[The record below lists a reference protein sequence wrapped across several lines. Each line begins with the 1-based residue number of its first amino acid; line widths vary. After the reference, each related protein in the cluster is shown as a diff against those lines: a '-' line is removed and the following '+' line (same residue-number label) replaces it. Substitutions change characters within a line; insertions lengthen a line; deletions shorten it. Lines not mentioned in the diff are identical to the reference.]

1 MTRHFSFARQ
11 PILKSSLNLYG
22 YEFLY
27 RPIQNEAPQS
37 HSITAEV
44 IASSALDLGL
54 KKAANNHFIFLNM
67 SYDDLFSPLIEAL
80 PSEQV
85 ILELLEDIRPDSKL
99 VKRAQEL
106 SAKGFSFA
114 LDDFVYTP
122 DWDPLIA
129 LASII
134 KFDLTVTSIDVNKAL
149 IEKLQPYPIQFL
161 AEKVETLDE
170 FKAYKEIGC
179 ELFQGYFFC
188 KPELVQGKAVSAS
201 TLAITKLL
209 ADINRTDISI
219 TELESTVERDPN
231 LTHMLLKYLNSANF
245 SFKNP
250 IERIKQAI
258 VILGINETK
267 KWITLISLRSIPSKP
282 LELIKH
288 ALVRAKL
295 AELLALENT
304 EKNPNSFFLMGLLS
318 TIDALLDITMKEA
331 LKLMP
336 LKDEILEALL
346 EQKGEMGRVL
356 SIIIDHEQ
364 QLNWPIDQDYST
376 QYIDACQWADDVT
389 SSI

>member
-1 MTRHFSFARQ
+1 MPQFSFARQ
-11 PILKSSLNLYG
+11 AILKSSLELHA

-27 RPIQNEAPQS
+27 RPTQDGTHES

-44 IASSALDLGL
+44 IASSTLDLGL

-67 SYDDLFSPLIEAL
+67 AYEDLFNPLIEAL
-80 PSEQV
+80 PAEQV
-85 ILELLEDIRPDSKL
+85 ILELLEDIQPDAKL

-106 SAKGFSFA
+106 SKKGFSFA

-134 KFDLTVTSIDVNKAL
+134 KFDLTVTSIDENKAL
-149 IEKLQPYPIQFL
+149 IEKLQPCQIQFL
-161 AEKVETLDE
+161 AEKVETHKE

-188 KPELVQGKAVSAS
+188 KPQLVQGKTVSAS

-209 ADINRTDISI
+209 ADVNQTDVSI

-245 SFKNP
+245 SFRNP

-258 VILGINETK
+258 VILGITETK
-267 KWITLISLRSIPSKP
+267 KWVTLISLRSIPSKP
-282 LELIKH
+282 IELIRH

-295 AELLALENT
+295 AELIALQTAKEN
-304 EKNPNSFFLMGLLS
+304 PSSFFLMGLLS
-318 TIDALLDITMKEA
+318 TIDALLDISMQET

-336 LKDEILEALL
+336 LKNDITGALL
-346 EQKGEMGRVL
+346 EYKGDMGEIL
-356 SIIIDHEQ
+356 NLIIEHEK
-364 QLNWPIDQDYST
+364 QLNWPNAHDHTDN
-376 QYIDACQWADDVT
+376 YITACQWADEVT
-389 SSI
+389 TVM

>member
-170 FKAYKEIGC
+170 FKAYKDIGC

>member
-1 MTRHFSFARQ
+1 M
-11 PILKSSLNLYG
+11 NLYG

-170 FKAYKEIGC
+170 FKAYKDIGC

-267 KWITLISLRSIPSKP
+267 KWVTLISLRSIPSKP

-295 AELLALENT
+295 AELIALENT

>member
-85 ILELLEDIRPDSKL
+85 ILELLEDIRPDPKL
-99 VKRAQEL
+99 VKRVQEL

-258 VILGINETK
+258 VILGLNETK

>member
-11 PILKSSLNLYG
+11 PILNSSLELYA

-27 RPIQNEAPQS
+27 RPIQDETPQS

-67 SYDDLFSPLIEAL
+67 SYDDLFNPLIEAL

-85 ILELLEDIRPDSKL
+85 ILELLEDIQPDSKL
-99 VKRAQEL
+99 IKRAQEL
-106 SAKGFSFA
+106 SAKGFYFA

-129 LASII
+129 LTSVI

-149 IEKLQPYPIQFL
+149 IEKLQPCDTLFL
-161 AEKVETLDE
+161 AEKIETFAE
-170 FKAYKEIGC
+170 FEAYKEIGC

-267 KWITLISLRSIPSKP
+267 KWVTLISLRSIPSKP

-295 AELLALENT
+295 AELIALENT
-304 EKNPNSFFLMGLLS
+304 QKNPSSFFLMGLLS
-318 TIDALLDITMKEA
+318 TIDALLDVTMKEA
-331 LKLMP
+331 LKLIP

-346 EQKGEMGRVL
+346 EQKGEMGHVL

-364 QLNWPIDQDYST
+364 QLNWPIGQDYST

>member
-170 FKAYKEIGC
+170 FKAYKDIGC

-267 KWITLISLRSIPSKP
+267 KWVTLISLRSIPSKP

-295 AELLALENT
+295 AELIALENT

>member
-1 MTRHFSFARQ
+1 MPKFSFARQ
-11 PILKSSLNLYG
+11 PILNSSLELYA

-27 RPIQNEAPQS
+27 RPIQDEAPQS

-85 ILELLEDIRPDSKL
+85 ILELLEDLQPDSKL
-99 VKRAQEL
+99 VKRVQEL

-134 KFDLTVTSIDVNKAL
+134 KFDLTVTSIDENKAL

-170 FKAYKEIGC
+170 FKAYKDIGC

-267 KWITLISLRSIPSKP
+267 KWVTLISLRSIPSKP

-295 AELLALENT
+295 AELIALENT

>member
-1 MTRHFSFARQ
+1 MPKFSFARQ
-11 PILKSSLNLYG
+11 PILNSSLELYA

-27 RPIQNEAPQS
+27 RPIQDEAPQS

-67 SYDDLFSPLIEAL
+67 LYDDLFSPLIEAL

-85 ILELLEDIRPDSKL
+85 ILELLEDIQPDPKL
-99 VKRAQEL
+99 VKRVQEL

-134 KFDLTVTSIDVNKAL
+134 KFDLTVTSIDINKAL
-149 IEKLQPYPIQFL
+149 IEKLQPCDTLFL
-161 AEKVETLDE
+161 AEKIETFAE
-170 FKAYKEIGC
+170 FEAYKDIGC
-179 ELFQGYFFC
+179 KLFQGYFFC

-219 TELESTVERDPN
+219 TDLESAVERDPN

-267 KWITLISLRSIPSKP
+267 KWVTLISLRSIPSKP

-295 AELLALENT
+295 AELIALENT

>member
-1 MTRHFSFARQ
+1 MPKFSFARQ
-11 PILKSSLNLYG
+11 PILNSSLELYA

-27 RPIQNEAPQS
+27 RPIQDEAPQS

-85 ILELLEDIRPDSKL
+85 ILELLEDIQPDSKL

-170 FKAYKEIGC
+170 FKAYKDIGC

-267 KWITLISLRSIPSKP
+267 KWVTLISLRSIPSKP

-295 AELLALENT
+295 AELIALENT

>member
-11 PILKSSLNLYG
+11 PILNSSLELYA

-27 RPIQNEAPQS
+27 RPIQDEAPQS

-85 ILELLEDIRPDSKL
+85 ILELLEDIQPDSKL
-99 VKRAQEL
+99 VKRVQEL

-134 KFDLTVTSIDVNKAL
+134 KFDLTVTSIDINKAL
-149 IEKLQPYPIQFL
+149 IEKLQPCDTLFL
-161 AEKVETLDE
+161 AEKIETFAE
-170 FKAYKEIGC
+170 FEAYKEIGC
-179 ELFQGYFFC
+179 KLFQGYFFC

-219 TELESTVERDPN
+219 TDLESAVERDPN

-250 IERIKQAI
+250 IERVKQAV

-282 LELIKH
+282 IELIKH

-295 AELLALENT
+295 AELIALENT